1 MSGKGS
7 RYRCGIWLGLAV
19 LAFVITLLWGIATGI
34 AVEIRNTATAQGDN
48 LPAVVTSNSTSFTAA
63 PAQLELIKTADRA
76 AAEPGDT
83 AVYRLIL
90 RNVGSST
97 AQNIAITDQLPL
109 GVNFLAASVQGI
121 LTQGGQSNPIN
132 LEVTSEQRLI
142 TFRYGQL
149 SPRATLTLV
158 YAALITP
165 DAVRGNGRN
174 VAQESRSNMASY
186 VMAIRPGILA
196 DCGTLIGRVF
206 EDRNFDGE
214 QQRGEPGIPSA
225 IVFLN
230 NGNRIT
236 TDQQGLFSMAN
247 VLSGHHLGT
256 LDLSSIPGYTLAP
269 NHYVLERNS
278 LARWVRLEPG
288 GLARMNFAVMPLPQP
303 DATPQP

>member
-1 MSGKGS
+1 MIRKAS
-7 RYRCGIWLGLAV
+7 RYRWGIWLGLTT
-19 LAFVITLLWGIATGI
+19 LALLLTLAWGMAGGIAM
-34 AVEIRNTATAQGDN
+34 EIRNTATAQGDN
-48 LPAVVTSNSTSFTAA
+48 LPAVVTSNPTSFTAA

-90 RNVGSST
+90 RNIGSSV
-97 AQNIAITDQLPL
+97 AANIAITDQLPL
-109 GVNFLAASVQGI
+109 GVNFLPASVQGI
-121 LTQGGQSNPIN
+121 LTQGGQSNAIA

-142 TFRYGQL
+142 TFRSGQL
-149 SPRATLTLV
+149 PPRATLTIV

-214 QQRGEPGIPSA
+214 QQRGEPGIPGA

-236 TDQQGLFSMAN
+236 TDPEGLFSMAN
-247 VLSGHHLGT
+247 VLAGQHLGT

-288 GLARMNFAVMPLPQP
+288 GLARMNFAVMPLTEPA
-303 DATPQP
+303 ATP

>member
-1 MSGKGS
+1 MSGKGKEKRNS
-7 RYRCGIWLGLAV
+7 IRLGLAILACV
-19 LAFVITLLWGIATGI
+19 LTLLWGMANGT
-34 AVEIRNTATAQGDN
+34 AVEIRNTATAQGDD

-90 RNVGSST
+90 RNVGSSG
-97 AQNIAITDQLPL
+97 AENITITDQLPL
-109 GVNFLAASVQGI
+109 GVNFLEASVQGV
-121 LTQGGQSNPIN
+121 LTQGGQGNPVQ
-132 LEVTSEQRLI
+132 LAVTREQRLI
-142 TFRYGQL
+142 TFRHGQL
-149 SPRATLTLV
+149 PARATLTIV

-214 QQRGEPGIPSA
+214 QQPGEPGIPGA

-247 VLSGHHLGT
+247 VLAGHHLGT

-288 GLARMNFAVMPLPQP
+288 GLARMNFAVMPLPES
-303 DATPQP
+303 ATTLEP